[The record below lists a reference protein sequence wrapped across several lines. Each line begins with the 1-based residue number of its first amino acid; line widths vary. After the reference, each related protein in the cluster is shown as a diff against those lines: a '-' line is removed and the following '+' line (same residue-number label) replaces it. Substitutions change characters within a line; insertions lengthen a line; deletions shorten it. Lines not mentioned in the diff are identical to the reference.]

1 MKGLLSGLKL
11 FCCAKSISNASF
23 HSTIQE
29 AFRKFK
35 FFDLNDLLYYAL
47 EQKPHCHFYFL
58 LKRRDVKK
66 TKAYSLLALVMYF
79 FKLLGNV
86 WPQLKMVEE
95 NPYQSTDNDYY
106 YSLSSVIRVTLL
118 PSLKRNMAIY
128 DSLISKHPR
137 ILNKLP
143 WKREKSRQFLAT

>member
-1 MKGLLSGLKL
+1 MPAFIQQYKKRLENLS
-11 FCCAKSISNASF
+11 
-23 HSTIQE
+23 
-29 AFRKFK
+29 

-79 FKLLGNV
+79 FKLLGDV

>member
-1 MKGLLSGLKL
+1 MPAFIQQYKKRLENLS
-11 FCCAKSISNASF
+11 
-23 HSTIQE
+23 
-29 AFRKFK
+29 

-47 EQKPHCHFYFL
+47 EQKAHCHFYFL

-79 FKLLGNV
+79 FKLLGDV

>member
-1 MKGLLSGLKL
+1 M
-11 FCCAKSISNASF
+11 
-23 HSTIQE
+23 
-29 AFRKFK
+29 
-35 FFDLNDLLYYAL
+35 NDLLYYAL

-79 FKLLGNV
+79 FKLLGDV

-118 PSLKRNMAIY
+118 PSLKQNMAIY
-128 DSLISKHPR
+128 DSLISKHLR

>member
-1 MKGLLSGLKL
+1 M
-11 FCCAKSISNASF
+11 
-23 HSTIQE
+23 
-29 AFRKFK
+29 
-35 FFDLNDLLYYAL
+35 
-47 EQKPHCHFYFL
+47 
-58 LKRRDVKK
+58 KK

-79 FKLLGNV
+79 FKLLGDV

-128 DSLISKHPR
+128 DSLISKHLR

>member
-1 MKGLLSGLKL
+1 MLKVFLMPAFIQQYKKRLENLS
-11 FCCAKSISNASF
+11 
-23 HSTIQE
+23 
-29 AFRKFK
+29 

-79 FKLLGNV
+79 FKLLGDV